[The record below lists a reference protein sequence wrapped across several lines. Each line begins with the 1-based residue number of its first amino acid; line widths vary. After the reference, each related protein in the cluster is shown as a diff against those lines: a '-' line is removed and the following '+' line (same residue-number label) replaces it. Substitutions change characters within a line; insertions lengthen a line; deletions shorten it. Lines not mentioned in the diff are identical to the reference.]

1 MKKKLTKFNYNINGS
16 RALAVLL
23 VFIFHLN
30 SDYITGG
37 YIGVDIFFVISG
49 YVISQSLL
57 DIYRNKKNFFV
68 TSKIF
73 FKKRILRILPAII
86 ILSTL
91 SLFIF
96 NFIFIEKHY
105 LSFLNSVIPTNIF
118 ISNFFFWNESGYFG
132 LENSFKPL
140 LHTWSL
146 SVEIQVYLV
155 LPLLLFFLFKK
166 RYLSFYFLVLL
177 ATFLSI
183 FMGEIFINRPFVY
196 FFPFFRVHE
205 FLFGTLIFYYLNY
218 ISKKKI
224 NYLYS
229 YIGIIVIIF
238 SSIYLNEYSQF
249 PGINSLLPLIGIS
262 LIIISEDKKN
272 IILNNN
278 FTQFLGNIS
287 YSFYLYHWPV
297 IVAFKYIFLKT
308 FFNLSDVIIIFAL
321 TSFLSFIS
329 YRFIE
334 LNFKYLKSNKIFNSL
349 LIIVFLLTISYS
361 LNLQKKNSIE
371 SKENDFFTSE
381 IEIRNSFLNKVK
393 NNNKSQKK
401 KLYIIG
407 DSHAQD
413 IFITLSHDTEILKKY
428 SKIYIHLNDN
438 CLRYVQKKSWLII
451 IENFITELVGI
462 SKKNVCDMQVKRFL
476 EISKHINHSD
486 ILISNRWS
494 INTVNHIEKA
504 FNNLLINK
512 NNLILTSRRPLFFDI
527 PSLLE
532 IKDTL
537 NYLEFNKLAYE
548 LRDRKINKINDLIQ
562 NKVTFNKL
570 KYLDIE
576 NLICEKSNS
585 KCDVMNE
592 DSLLFIDKDH
602 FSMTGSKFFS
612 NKIALELKKLLNK

>member
-1 MKKKLTKFNYNINGS
+1 M
-16 RALAVLL
+16 
-23 VFIFHLN
+23 
-30 SDYITGG
+30 
-37 YIGVDIFFVISG
+37 
-49 YVISQSLL
+49 
-57 DIYRNKKNFFV
+57 
-68 TSKIF
+68 
-73 FKKRILRILPAII
+73 
-86 ILSTL
+86 
-91 SLFIF
+91 
-96 NFIFIEKHY
+96 
-105 LSFLNSVIPTNIF
+105 
-118 ISNFFFWNESGYFG
+118 
-132 LENSFKPL
+132 
-140 LHTWSL
+140 
-146 SVEIQVYLV
+146 
-155 LPLLLFFLFKK
+155 
-166 RYLSFYFLVLL
+166 
-177 ATFLSI
+177 
-183 FMGEIFINRPFVY
+183 
-196 FFPFFRVHE
+196 
-205 FLFGTLIFYYLNY
+205 
-218 ISKKKI
+218 
-224 NYLYS
+224 
-229 YIGIIVIIF
+229 
-238 SSIYLNEYSQF
+238 
-249 PGINSLLPLIGIS
+249 
-262 LIIISEDKKN
+262 
-272 IILNNN
+272 
-278 FTQFLGNIS
+278 
-287 YSFYLYHWPV
+287 
-297 IVAFKYIFLKT
+297 
-308 FFNLSDVIIIFAL
+308 
-321 TSFLSFIS
+321 
-329 YRFIE
+329 
-334 LNFKYLKSNKIFNSL
+334 
-349 LIIVFLLTISYS
+349 
-361 LNLQKKNSIE
+361 
-371 SKENDFFTSE
+371 
-381 IEIRNSFLNKVK
+381 
-393 NNNKSQKK
+393 
-401 KLYIIG
+401 YIIG

-438 CLRYVQKKSWLII
+438 CLRYIQKKSWLII